1 MLCSLA
7 TAVVPGLSLHVLPLA
22 EHKKV
27 LENQVFLLL
36 DVSDLSPVT
45 TNVCLVDLCKKII
58 YPDCDIKFTGNVS
71 WVGKT
76 SMEVKM
82 HMLQVGSCDFSPSY
96 DRHEVLQGEVW
107 MMTSAI

>member
-1 MLCSLA
+1 MWSLA
-7 TAVVPGLSLHVLPLA
+7 TTVFSGLSFRVLRLA
-22 EHKKV
+22 ECNKA
-27 LENQVFLLL
+27 LENQFFLML

-45 TNVCLVDLCKKII
+45 SNVFLIDLCKKII

-82 HMLQVGSCDFSPSY
+82 HMLQVSSCNFPSSY
-96 DRHEVLQGEVW
+96 DRHEALQRVWW
-107 MMTSAI
+107 MMT

>member
-1 MLCSLA
+1 M
-7 TAVVPGLSLHVLPLA
+7 LPLA

-27 LENQVFLLL
+27 LENPVFVMVG
-36 DVSDLSPVT
+36 VSDPAAS
-45 TNVCLVDLCKKII
+45 NVCVVDLCKRII

-82 HMLQVGSCDFSPSY
+82 HMLQVSSCDFSPSHHR
-96 DRHEVLQGEVW
+96 DEVLRRNSG
-107 MMTSAI
+107 